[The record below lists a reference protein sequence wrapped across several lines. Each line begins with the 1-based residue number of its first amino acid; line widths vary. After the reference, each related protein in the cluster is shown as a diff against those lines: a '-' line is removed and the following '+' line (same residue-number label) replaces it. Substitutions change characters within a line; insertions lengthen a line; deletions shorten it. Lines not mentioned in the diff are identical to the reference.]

1 MLQHWSE
8 DGAAP
13 WVKCRY
19 VGRAKSKGFWV
30 VGPSPW
36 CAFTQLTQKCTSH
49 ALHDDVMRMTGSS
62 SMQLSHALAALPP
75 ASEGRRS
82 VAPQPLGHGSPIG
95 RARPSRQPAGRG
107 SGRRAADGAEQR
119 NHRQTSWWQEMATYT
134 LMFVEGGGPSRG
146 VGEANAFLS
155 PRPLP
160 RWGRCARTPS
170 HGPALCGSAQWWEL
184 VAPWLRGATQG
195 ARGRGSPPSPNKRTH
210 HAPSPVTDRS
220 PITDHRSPGSVL
232 EKPNL
237 ASSKSPV

>member
-1 MLQHWSE
+1 MPKRRKQSSPAAHAASEAAYELAELPEGSEFELYFAKEDKYYRVLVLQHWSE

-107 SGRRAADGAEQR
+107 RLAGGPPTAPSSATTAKPRGGRR
-119 NHRQTSWWQEMATYT
+119 WQ
-134 LMFVEGGGPSRG
+134 LI
-146 VGEANAFLS
+146 
-155 PRPLP
+155 
-160 RWGRCARTPS
+160 
-170 HGPALCGSAQWWEL
+170 H
-184 VAPWLRGATQG
+184 
-195 ARGRGSPPSPNKRTH
+195 
-210 HAPSPVTDRS
+210 
-220 PITDHRSPGSVL
+220 
-232 EKPNL
+232 
-237 ASSKSPV
+237 